1 MERAVTHTEPSVIQG
16 QVLAGGRA
24 ITTEVQVEVEELL
37 ILALAVEIPLEVEL
51 LLTPG
56 DQEVGTLQ
64 DKKEHNLKERK
75 YHG

>member
-1 MERAVTHTEPSVIQG
+1 
-16 QVLAGGRA
+16 
-24 ITTEVQVEVEELL
+24 VEVEELL